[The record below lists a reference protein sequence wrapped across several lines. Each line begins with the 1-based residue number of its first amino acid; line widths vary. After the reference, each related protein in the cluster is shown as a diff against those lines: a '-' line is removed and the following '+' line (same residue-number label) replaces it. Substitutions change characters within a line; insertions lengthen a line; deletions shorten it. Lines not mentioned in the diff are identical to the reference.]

1 MDELVS
7 IIVPVYNGEPYV
19 ERCIRSLVGQSCR
32 NIEIL
37 LIDDGSTDRSY
48 EICSA
53 YAEKYSNIHA
63 FHKENGGV
71 SSTRNLGLDQAAG
84 TFVTFVDADDYLDP
98 VCIQTL
104 LDAQKKSGADIVVS
118 NAIDFY
124 EDGTT
129 EVGKNAEET
138 ILLTRE
144 DGIYHFIKED
154 LYTTVC
160 WGRLYRR
167 SSIGEMRFDERMRI
181 AEDGKFF
188 LGMIEKSS
196 RICVIPERL
205 YHYYIRSGSA
215 AHSGFTE
222 KYLDVLG
229 FCEEMA
235 RTYKGAGRL
244 EEAAQLNRYGFVC
257 GLLERKDLP
266 PQDYVGLLPRA
277 REAYRE
283 AKPYLSGRRKVKFH
297 LLSNPLSRGALLRL
311 KK

>member
-7 IIVPVYNGEPYV
+7 VIVPVYNVEPYV
-19 ERCIRSLVGQSCR
+19 ERCILSLVGQSCR

-48 EICSA
+48 EICNA
-53 YAEKYSNIHA
+53 YAEKYSNIRV

-71 SSTRNLGLDQAAG
+71 SSARNLGLDRAAG
-84 TFVTFVDADDYLDP
+84 TFVTFVDADDCLDP
-98 VCIQTL
+98 ACVQTL

-118 NAIDFY
+118 NLIDFY
-124 EDGTT
+124 EDGTVNAG
-129 EVGKNAEET
+129 EKAEET

-144 DGIYHFIKED
+144 EGIYHFIKED
-154 LYTTVC
+154 LYTTVSC
-160 WGRLYRR
+160 GRLYRR
-167 SSIGEMRFDERMRI
+167 SSIGAQRFDETMRI

-188 LGMIEKSS
+188 LGMLEKSCL
-196 RICVIPERL
+196 ICVIPERL

-215 AHSGFTE
+215 AHSGFSE

-257 GLLERKDLP
+257 GLLERKDLTYR
-266 PQDYVGLLPRA
+266 DYGRLLPRA

-283 AKPYLSGRRKVKFH
+283 AKPYLSRRRKVKFQ